1 MQQTPKIQS
10 VDDSVFA
17 KMQESLRQSKAIS
30 EELIEFNVL
39 QNQDSFDTLRM
50 KEASIASEL
59 DFNQENASV
68 TFDSEEKDSI
78 DLN

>member
-1 MQQTPKIQS
+1 M
-10 VDDSVFA
+10 
-17 KMQESLRQSKAIS
+17 
-30 EELIEFNVL
+30 L
-39 QNQDSFDTLRM
+39 QNADSFDTLRM
-50 KEASIASEL
+50 KDASIASEL